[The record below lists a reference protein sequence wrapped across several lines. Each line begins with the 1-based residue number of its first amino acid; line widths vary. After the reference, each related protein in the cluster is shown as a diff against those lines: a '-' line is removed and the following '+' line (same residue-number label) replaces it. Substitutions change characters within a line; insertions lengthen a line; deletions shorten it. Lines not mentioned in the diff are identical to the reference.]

1 MLWNSLMVL
10 PPLLLGLFTLYDPA
24 FEQDTNDVPHM
35 TVVLLV
41 GVTAFA
47 IIFAIN
53 SSIHSYL
60 VLRYAE
66 GDKVSQSVLS
76 RHQKILYIQI

>member
-1 MLWNSLMVL
+1 MVL